1 MTKPFEG
8 VRVLDFTQVFAG
20 PFGSFQ
26 LALMGADV
34 IMIEKPGGE
43 GTRTS
48 VISEKWNEYK
58 MAPSWQATH
67 ASKRAITLDLKNPK
81 AIEIVKKLVKT
92 ADVVMENFRP
102 GVMKRLG
109 IGYEELSKI
118 NPKIIYCAMTGFG
131 QEGPESG
138 TRAYDGK
145 IQALTGVMSVTGHP
159 EMGPTR
165 AGFAICDALTGMTGA
180 YAVSTALF
188 QRTHTGKG
196 QFVDVAMY
204 DSTLSFMS
212 PAICDWT
219 IGGHRQRQYGNQ
231 AISRQPTAN
240 LFKCKDGWILLA
252 VNRDNQFEALMTE
265 IGRAD
270 VIEDPRFK
278 EIGPRTENHV
288 ELRAIIEEK
297 FAAETADVWEERLNA
312 VGAPAAKPR
321 TLEEAVEI
329 PQLQHRTVLQKYDT
343 PLGEQTII
351 GSGIKL
357 AHGGPSVD
365 RPPPG
370 VGEHIDEVLQEAG
383 YSADDIAGMRKDN
396 VF

>member
-1 MTKPFEG
+1 MSKPFAG
-8 VRVLDFTQVFAG
+8 VRILDFTQVFAG
-20 PFGSFQ
+20 PFSSFQ

-43 GTRTS
+43 GSRTS
-48 VISEKWNEYK
+48 VISKEWSERK
-58 MAPSWQATH
+58 MAPAWQATH

-81 AIEIVKKLVKT
+81 AIDVVKQLAQT
-92 ADVVMENFRP
+92 ADVVLENFRP
-102 GVMKRLG
+102 GVMDRLG
-109 IGYEELSKI
+109 VGYKALSAI

-131 QEGPESG
+131 QEGPEAN

-180 YAVSTALF
+180 YAVASALF
-188 QRTHTGKG
+188 QRTRTGQG
-196 QFVDVAMY
+196 QFIDVAMY

-219 IGGHRQRQYGNQ
+219 IAGHRQRQYGNQ

-252 VNRDNQFEALMTE
+252 VNRDNQFVALMTE

-270 VIEDPRFK
+270 VVEDPRFK
-278 EIGPRTENHV
+278 EIGPRTDNEAQ
-288 ELRAIIEEK
+288 LREIIEDA
-297 FAAETADVWEERLNA
+297 FAAETAEVWEKRLNA
-312 VGAPAAKPR
+312 VGAPAARPR
-321 TLEEAVEI
+321 TLEEAVNV
-329 PQLQHRTVLQKYDT
+329 PQLAYREVLQTYDT
-343 PLGEQTII
+343 PYGKQTII
-351 GSGIKL
+351 GSGIKM
-357 AHGGPSVD
+357 AHDGPGVD

-370 VGEHIDEVLQEAG
+370 VGEHIDEVLREAG
-383 YSADDIAGMRKDN
+383 YSADDIATMRNDN